1 MDILRALNSPNV
13 DICRKTL
20 TVAMDLV
27 SPRNIHEVVQV
38 LKREV
43 VRTQEADMEKGMIYR
58 TLLIQAIHSCATKVC
73 LQCYYFF
80 YYLCSYSS
88 YALHTVLQSTDNCI
102 VTLERSEYIHMMMH
116 IRMYCMYV

>member
-58 TLLIQAIHSCATKVC
+58 TLLIQAIHSCATKVY
-73 LQCYYFF
+73 LRCYNDVHC
-80 YYLCSYSS
+80 LCSYGSS
-88 YALHTVLQSTDNCI
+88 MLCCIDSKAASSLHNDQSTC
-102 VTLERSEYIHMMMH
+102 THSCAS
-116 IRMYCMYV
+116 CMCV

>member
-38 LKREV
+38 RHH
-43 VRTQEADMEKGMIYR
+43 DHY
-58 TLLIQAIHSCATKVC
+58 VC
-73 LQCYYFF
+73 
-80 YYLCSYSS
+80 
-88 YALHTVLQSTDNCI
+88 I
-102 VTLERSEYIHMMMH
+102 
-116 IRMYCMYV
+116 